1 MTRRRLALFA
11 AVLLLLGIPAPAA
24 AAETPE
30 EKGLRIAQ
38 EASRR
43 DEGWGDYRAAGTM
56 VLRNRQGQESVRRF
70 HSSALEV
77 QDDGDKTLMVFTWPG
92 DIEGTALLTIAH
104 KTADDDQWL
113 YLPAL
118 KRVKRISSGSRSGSF
133 LGSEF
138 AYEDLIPQEVGKY
151 SYKWLRDEP
160 CPTDDQLECYV
171 YERYPTKD
179 SGYSRQV
186 VWRDN
191 EEYRVLK
198 IDYYDR
204 KSAHLKTL
212 TADDYAKYL
221 ERYWRPGAM
230 LMINHQNGKNTLL
243 QWSEY
248 RFATGLRDQ
257 DFSRRALERAR

>member
-1 MTRRRLALFA
+1 MNRYRLP
-11 AVLLLLGIPAPAA
+11 LLLPLSLVLGGVAPAG
-24 AAETPE
+24 AETPE

-38 EASRR
+38 AASDR

-77 QDDGDKTLMVFTWPG
+77 PQDGDKTLMVFTWPG

-104 KTADDDQWL
+104 DTADDDQWL

-118 KRVKRISSGSRSGSF
+118 KRVKRISSGDRSGSF

-138 AYEDLIPQEVGKY
+138 AYEDLVPQAVEKY
-151 SYKWLRDEP
+151 SYAWLRDEP
-160 CPTDDQLECYV
+160 CSADAQLACFV

-186 VWRDN
+186 VWRDK
-191 EEYRVLK
+191 EEYRVIR

-204 KSAHLKTL
+204 KGAHLKTL
-212 TADDYAKYL
+212 TAAAYAEYL
-221 ERYWRPGAM
+221 DRYWRPGEM
-230 LMINHQNGKNTLL
+230 LMVNHQNGKSTLL
-243 QWSEY
+243 HWSEY
-248 RFATGLRDQ
+248 EFGTGLREQ